1 MAQDKEQRPAAVC
14 SVPAAQAVG
23 SSRRETIHRMT
34 RRCQNWDYRAQAIY
48 QITIVQEDR
57 RKPLL
62 GRLEI
67 LHSGTMPEEVEARV
81 VPTALGE
88 AILAHWK
95 RIGEFTPEI
104 KPLFCQIMPDHIH
117 AILEV
122 TQPMARPLGNAI
134 GGFKTGCEKLCRQ
147 LVAGAP
153 HLFAAGFQDTILF
166 HEGQL
171 DNMFRYL
178 RDNPRRLAVKRLFP
192 ELFRV
197 VGKLKVKFQGL
208 APLAQNKGLAPLAQ
222 DKGLAPLAQDK
233 GLVPLAQDKGLE
245 AVGFF
250 SAIGNRFLLDRSL
263 LQVQVS
269 RKDFAYQREPLPG
282 GRGLKIS
289 RDAAGEPLVAFSSPA
304 FEEKRD
310 ALLAAARH
318 GTVLLSPCVSD
329 GERQIAREA
338 LAASLP
344 LVTLQNKGFS
354 PLQKPPGRYF
364 DACSDGRLLMLA
376 PAAWPYQ
383 PGEKP
388 MTRRDAL
395 ALNRLCQ
402 WLAGHGAADVAYR
415 GVTFADV
422 DALALSAVKALP

>member
-1 MAQDKEQRPAAVC
+1 MQDVRRDQRLAPLAQDKEQRPAAVC

-23 SSRRETIHRMT
+23 SPRRETIHRMT

-95 RIGEFTPEI
+95 RIGEFMPEI

-134 GGFKTGCEKLCRQ
+134 GGFKTGCEKLCQQ

-197 VGKLKVKFQGL
+197 VDKLKVKFQ
-208 APLAQNKGLAPLAQ
+208 GLAPLAQ
-222 DKGLAPLAQDK
+222 DKGLAPLAQNK
-233 GLVPLAQDKGLE
+233 RLE

-250 SAIGNRFLLDRSL
+250 SAIGNRFLLDRPL
-263 LQVQVS
+263 VQVQVS
-269 RKDFAYQREPLPG
+269 RKDFAYRREPVSG

-289 RDAAGEPLVAFSSPA
+289 RDAAGEPQVDFSSPA

-310 ALLAAARH
+310 VLLAAARH
-318 GTVLLSPCVSD
+318 GAVLLSPCVSD

-354 PLQKPPGRYF
+354 PFQKPPGRYF

-388 MTRRDAL
+388 MTRQDVL

-402 WLAGHGAADVAYR
+402 WLAGDGAADVAYR
-415 GVTFADV
+415 GVTFSDV
-422 DALALSAVKALP
+422 DAIAISTVRTSP

>member
-1 MAQDKEQRPAAVC
+1 MRDVRRDQRLVPLAQDKEQLPVAAGLAAAC

-23 SSRRETIHRMT
+23 SPRHETIHRMT
-34 RRCQNWDYRAQAIY
+34 RRCQNWDYRARAIY

-67 LHSGTMPEEVEARV
+67 VHSGTMPEDVEARV

-88 AILAHWK
+88 AILVHWK

-122 TQPMARPLGNAI
+122 TRPMARPLGNAI
-134 GGFKTGCEKLCRQ
+134 GGFKTGCEKLCRE

-197 VGKLKVKFQGL
+197 VDKLKVKFQ
-208 APLAQNKGLAPLAQ
+208 GLAPLAQ
-222 DKGLAPLAQDK
+222 DKGLAPLAQNK
-233 GLVPLAQDKGLE
+233 RLE

-250 SAIGNRFLLDRSL
+250 SAIGNRFLLDRPL
-263 LQVQVS
+263 VQVQVS
-269 RKDFAYQREPLPG
+269 RKDFAYRREPVSG

-289 RDAAGEPLVAFSSPA
+289 RDAAGEPQVDFSSPA

-310 ALLAAARH
+310 VLLAAARH
-318 GTVLLSPCVSD
+318 GAVLLSPCVSD

-354 PLQKPPGRYF
+354 PFQKPPGRYF

-388 MTRRDAL
+388 MTRQDVL

-402 WLAGHGAADVAYR
+402 WLAGDGAADVAYR
-415 GVTFADV
+415 GVTFSDV
-422 DALALSAVKALP
+422 DAIAISTVRTSP